1 MSTEADGVLP
11 EDETVEL
18 QKITDDPSTEW
29 VSWKEAENELR
40 QLDQQEGFEV
50 AEEDSPAHEK
60 AHSTGHKGH
69 CSSSL

>member
-1 MSTEADGVLP
+1 MSTAADGVLP

-50 AEEDSPAHEK
+50 LGTTGF
-60 AHSTGHKGH
+60 STKWMNPKGWFR
-69 CSSSL
+69 S